1 MLLFYVVLSVTVFFI
16 ILFVHFDSD
25 FVIFLPGVV
34 FIAEEFGKFVCI
46 SKRLVLESRCIN
58 QDTTRRTISEIMG
71 VTYLKMYHTQTHKKK
86 LFSTLTV

>member
-46 SKRLVLESRCIN
+46 SKSLVLESRCMN
-58 QDTTRRTISEIMG
+58 QDTAQEWLFLKLGDFMKN
-71 VTYLKMYHTQTHKKK
+71 YLE
-86 LFSTLTV
+86 